1 MLSLKISYWTT
12 LVAKEQFL
20 SLQTGLRALF
30 FLGLA
35 TIFLAGCERGTEEKK
50 MSGATMGTNYHI
62 TLINP
67 SSEINL
73 LDLQQ
78 DIDIHLAGLN
88 GIFSTY
94 DEASELSKFNQSGI
108 NEWIVVSPELFEVI
122 TLAKQIG
129 VQSSGAYDV
138 TVGPLV
144 ELWGFGKRD
153 VMAGIP
159 PDQKSLRD
167 AQAQICSACIELDPS
182 ESRIRKTRKLQI
194 DLSSIAKGYAVD
206 EVADILYRRHID
218 NYMVEIGGEVVTRGV
233 NRDQK
238 KWQLGIESPKSPLPL
253 AEGEKIQQ
261 VIQLSGKAVAT
272 SGDYRNFMMING
284 KQYSHIIDPATGYPV
299 EHNPASVTVIA
310 DNCALADGWATA
322 FTVLGVEKSME
333 IAQDLNMAVYFISPN
348 PDLTFNVAMTD
359 AFKPYLESH

>member
-1 MLSLKISYWTT
+1 MT
-12 LVAKEQFL
+12 LVARQNGILK
-20 SLQTGLRALF
+20 QTGLRALF
-30 FLGLA
+30 FIHV
-35 TIFLAGCERGTEEKK
+35 TIVLLAGCERSAEEKK
-50 MSGATMGTNYHI
+50 MTGATMGTTYHI

-78 DIDIHLAGLN
+78 DVDIHLSGLN

-94 DEASELSKFNQSGI
+94 DDASELSKLNQSPI
-108 NEWIVVSPELFEVI
+108 NEWITVSPELFTVI
-122 TLAKQIG
+122 KMAKQISE
-129 VQSSGAYDV
+129 QSGGSYDV

-144 ELWGFGKRD
+144 ELWGFGKRE
-153 VMAGIP
+153 VLGSIP
-159 PDQKSLRD
+159 PNPKSLSD
-167 AQAQICSACIELDPS
+167 AREQICSACIDLDDNGL
-182 ESRIRKTRKLQI
+182 RIRKTKNIQI

-206 EVADILYRRHID
+206 QVADILYRRHID
-218 NYMVEIGGEVVTRGV
+218 NYMVEIGGEVVPRGV
-233 NRDQK
+233 NANLE
-238 KWQLGIESPKSPLPL
+238 KWKLGVESPKSPLPMSDS
-253 AEGEKIQQ
+253 ENIQQ

-322 FTVLGVEKSME
+322 FTVLGVEKGME
-333 IAQDLNMAVYFISPN
+333 IARQLNMAVYFISRN
-348 PDLTFNVAMTD
+348 PDQTFNIVMTD